1 MYEVDFLPVGDTG
14 QSGDAIAL
22 RLTRPDNGDLAHVVI
37 DAGFQDDGPALVA
50 HVERYFATNDIDIAI
65 VTHPDRDHIGGMG
78 AVLEGLNVG
87 TLCIHRLRE
96 HGGGPLPAADA
107 VDDLIAIAE
116 AQGTAVYEPFAGGH
130 AFGGALRFLG
140 PDSDYYDGLVADQVY
155 EERVGRGAPRQ
166 ASRVV
171 RAARALGDR
180 FAPYLPVDEVPF
192 DDQGGT
198 NPRNNTSVITLI
210 VADQYRMLF
219 TGDAGVPAI
228 DRAIDWHEAK
238 VGPWL
243 SPSLVDVPHAGS
255 RHNASSD
262 LLNRL
267 IGPIGQQDAGKAQV
281 SVASQSVRH
290 PSPRV
295 ANAYMRR
302 GYRVFETR
310 GKTIWHHSNDAP
322 ARAGWVAAEPLAP
335 MDESDED

>member
-1 MYEVDFLPVGDTG
+1 M
-14 QSGDAIAL
+14 
-22 RLTRPDNGDLAHVVI
+22 
-37 DAGFQDDGPALVA
+37 
-50 HVERYFATNDIDIAI
+50 
-65 VTHPDRDHIGGMG
+65 
-78 AVLEGLNVG
+78 
-87 TLCIHRLRE
+87 
-96 HGGGPLPAADA
+96 
-107 VDDLIAIAE
+107 DDLIAIAE
-116 AQGTAVYEPFAGGH
+116 RRGTAVHEPFAGSH
-130 AFGGALRFLG
+130 AFGGALTILG
-140 PDSDYYDGLVADQVY
+140 PDSVYYDQLVADQVY
-155 EERVGRGAPRQ
+155 EERVGRGTPRQ

-171 RAARALGDR
+171 QAARALGDR

-228 DRAIDWHEAK
+228 DRAIDWHEAD
-238 VGPWL
+238 VGPWM

-267 IGPIGQQDAGKAQV
+267 IGPIGQVDAGKAQI
-281 SVASQSVRH
+281 SVASQSERH

-310 GKTIWHHSNDAP
+310 GKKVRHHSNDAP
-322 ARAGWVAAEPLAP
+322 PREGWVTAEPLAP
-335 MDESDED
+335 MDESGED